1 MARIGAMRHKVMVMH
16 KTITQNA
23 VGEQESVLEDMYGL
37 RVTMD
42 FLKTED
48 SDSKFSDAWSNRL
61 VMKTRYSL
69 PLMDTLT
76 NKNSFKIRWQDNL
89 YSIKGYESWNNLQ
102 KYITVYLEKDF

>member
-1 MARIGAMRHKVMVMH
+1 MRIGAMRHKVMVMH

-23 VGEQESVLEDMYGL
+23 VGEQEAVLQDMYGL
-37 RVTMD
+37 RCTID
-42 FLKTED
+42 FISTEY
-48 SDSKFSDAWSNRL
+48 SDSKFSDAWANRL

-89 YSIKGYESWNNLQ
+89 YKIHGFESWNNLQ
-102 KYITVYLEKDF
+102 KYITVYLEKDI

>member
-1 MARIGAMRHKVMVMH
+1 MVMH

-37 RVTMD
+37 RASMD

-48 SDSKFSDAWSNRL
+48 SDSKFSDVWANRL

-69 PLMDTLT
+69 PLMDTLN
-76 NKNSFKIRWQDNL
+76 NKNSFKIRWQITFIQLKVMSLGTTFKNTSR
-89 YSIKGYESWNNLQ
+89 SILKRMYEKWQQL
-102 KYITVYLEKDF
+102 TYLV

>member
-1 MARIGAMRHKVMVMH
+1 MRIGAMRHKVMVMH

-23 VGEQESVLEDMYGL
+23 VGEQESVLEDMFGL
-37 RVTMD
+37 RCTMD

-48 SDSKFSDAWSNRL
+48 SDSKFSALWANRL

-69 PLMDTLT
+69 PLMDSLN

-89 YSIKGYESWNNLQ
+89 YKIHGFESWNNLQ
-102 KYITVYLEKDF
+102 KYITVYLEKDI

>member
-1 MARIGAMRHKVMVMH
+1 MVIHKN
-16 KTITQNA
+16 ITQNA
-23 VGEQESVLEDMYGL
+23 VGEQESILEDMYGL
-37 RVTMD
+37 RASMD

-48 SDSKFSDAWSNRL
+48 SDSKFSDLWANRL

-69 PLMDTLT
+69 PLMDTLN

-102 KYITVYLEKDF
+102 KYITIYLEKDV